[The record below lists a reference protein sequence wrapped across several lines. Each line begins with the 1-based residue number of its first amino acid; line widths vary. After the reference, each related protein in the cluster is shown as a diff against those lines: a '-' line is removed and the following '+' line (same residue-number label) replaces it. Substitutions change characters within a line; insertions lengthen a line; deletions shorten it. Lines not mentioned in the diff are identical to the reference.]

1 MYDIIVIG
9 GGMAG
14 MTASLYALRNN
25 KKVLLIEKES
35 IGGQI
40 ATSPKVENYPTHK
53 SISGAELSDQ
63 LFEQVLDL
71 GVDFE
76 LENVLKIQKDG
87 NVFKVTTDYNEYES
101 KAVILAT
108 GVKHRTLGIENE
120 EKYIGKGVYYC
131 AICDGPFFKGQDVS
145 LIGDANSAMQYAL
158 MLSSYCKTVNM
169 FTLFDK
175 FFGEKTLEDQVRNT
189 ENIKI
194 THNVKA
200 VGLKGENGLESIVFE
215 KNNKETFEHKTNAV
229 FVAIG
234 QIPDNKAFANLV
246 DLDHAGYIIAD
257 ESCETKT
264 PGLFVAGD
272 SRTKDIR
279 QVATAVGDGAISA
292 TKACKYLQSLGE

>member
-1 MYDIIVIG
+1 MFDIIIIG

-25 KKVLLIEKES
+25 KKVLLIEKEGV
-35 IGGQI
+35 GGQI

-63 LFEQVLDL
+63 LFEQILDL

-76 LENVLKIQKDG
+76 LENVLKIEK
-87 NVFKVTTDYNEYES
+87 NNNIFVVTTDYNQYES

-120 EKYIGKGVYYC
+120 EKFLGKGVYYC
-131 AICDGPFFKGQDVS
+131 AICDGPFFKGQDVT

-158 MLSSYCKTVNM
+158 MLSSYCKTVHM

-175 FFGEKTLEDQVRNT
+175 FFGEKTLEDQVRAT
-189 ENIKI
+189 SNIKI

-200 VGLKGENGLESIVFE
+200 VGLKGENGLECVVFE

-234 QIPDNKAFANLV
+234 QIPDNKMFENLV
-246 DLDHAGYIIAD
+246 DIDKVGYISAD

-264 PGLFVAGD
+264 QGLFVAGD
-272 SRTKDIR
+272 CRTKEIR
-279 QVATAVGDGAISA
+279 QVATAVGDGATAA